1 MSQPLESTV
10 LSRRF
15 PSRKRRGHPERRR
28 NGAGFRRLTATVWK
42 DRELLLLMV
51 PGFLFFLVYSYVP
64 FAGILIGFTDY
75 TGGNVFRARWVGIKW
90 FIEFFQSPDI
100 VRIVRNTV
108 LINLYSIVFGF
119 IITIFFA
126 LMLNEVKFL
135 AYKKIVQTASYL
147 PYFISTVVIVGLL
160 YNFFSVYG
168 GVVNRFLNLAGIESI
183 AFLTSPKW
191 FRPLYV
197 GSGVWQGFGFGS
209 IIYLA
214 AMSGIPMENYEAADV
229 EGANRFQKMRYITL
243 PGLYPTI
250 IVLLILNLGM
260 LFSSGAEKIIL
271 MYSPQTYS
279 TGDVIG
285 SYIYRRGIQGSQ
297 FAYTTA
303 VGLVSSVINIVFL
316 VTANKIAK
324 TLTEYSLW

>member
-1 MSQPLESTV
+1 MGQPLQSTV

-15 PSRKRRGHPERRR
+15 PSQNRPSHPERLRR
-28 NGAGFRRLTATVWK
+28 ASGFGVFIAKAVK

-51 PGFLFFLVYSYVP
+51 PGFLFFLVYSYIP

-75 TGGNVFRARWVGIKW
+75 TGGNVFHAKWIGVRWFV
-90 FIEFFQSPDI
+90 EFFRSPDI

-119 IITIFFA
+119 MITIFFA
-126 LMLNEVKFL
+126 LMLNEIRFL
-135 AYKKIVQTASYL
+135 GYKKFVQTASYL

-160 YNFFSVYG
+160 YNFFSVYD
-168 GVVNRFLNLAGIESI
+168 GVVNRFLNLAGMESV

-191 FRPLYV
+191 FRPLYI
-197 GSGVWQGFGFGS
+197 GSGIWQTFGFGS

-214 AMSGIPMENYEAADV
+214 AMSGIPIENYEAADV
-229 EGANRFQKMRYITL
+229 EGANRFQKMTYITL

-250 IVLLILNLGM
+250 IVLLILNLGG
-260 LFSSGAEKIIL
+260 LLSSGAEKIIL

-285 SYIYRRGIQGSQ
+285 SFIYRRGIQGSD
-297 FAYTTA
+297 FGYTTA
-303 VGLVSSVINIVFL
+303 VGLVSSVINVVFL